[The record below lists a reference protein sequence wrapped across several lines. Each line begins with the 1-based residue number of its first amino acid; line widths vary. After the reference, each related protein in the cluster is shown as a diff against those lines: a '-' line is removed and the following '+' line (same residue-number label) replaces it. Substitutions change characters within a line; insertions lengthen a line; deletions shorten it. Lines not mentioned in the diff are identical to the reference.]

1 MSAVSSIVRRAKYRT
16 RWAGHVAGMGRKG
29 MRAEFWS
36 GNVSGT
42 YAQKTEKK
50 AEEGRITLRWIL

>member
-1 MSAVSSIVRRAKYRT
+1 
-16 RWAGHVAGMGRKG
+16 MGRKG